1 MNLTDTKKAGIIHK
15 IVKTKVLDF
24 INKTEKDIKYTE
36 LAEYIENNI
45 RSFNKG
51 KDNLNNGIAFPVG
64 LSNNNI
70 AAHDTCISEN
80 DTRVYC
86 KNTDVI
92 KIDYG
97 VHINGSI
104 VDSAFTINK
113 TEKYSPICEASYE
126 AVKNVIK
133 NVRPDVRISTLGEI
147 SQEIVDSYE
156 YNNERV
162 KVINN
167 LAGHTIGHYSI
178 HNGKYI
184 YGCKNPILLDNS
196 SNESSNTRL
205 DEGEYCAIEIFTTN
219 GDGNTKLEGETTFF
233 KIALPVQFDIY
244 TRYIKDDLVHKDIC
258 EIIKNKFHTLPF
270 TQRYINYY
278 CINNYNKNISYKII
292 NDTLDILYTL
302 GLVAKYPPL
311 VDTNTSK
318 DTIVA
323 QYEDTLYIGDTK
335 TTNLTEVTNINFS
348 EYNKFV

>member
-15 IVKTKVLDF
+15 IVKSKVLNF
-24 INKTEKDIKYTE
+24 IEEKEDNIKYTE
-36 LAEYIENNI
+36 LAEFIENNI
-45 RSFNKG
+45 RTFSKG
-51 KDNLNNGIAFPVG
+51 KGNLNNGIAFPAG

-86 KNTDVI
+86 KNSDVI

-97 VHINGSI
+97 VHIKGSI

-156 YNNERV
+156 YNNEPV
-162 KVINN
+162 KVIDN

-184 YGCKNPILLDNS
+184 YGCKNPILLENS
-196 SNESSNTRL
+196 SMGGNNTRL
-205 DEGEYCAIEIFTTN
+205 EEGEYCAIEIFTTN
-219 GDGNTKLEGETTFF
+219 GNGNTKLEGETTFF
-233 KIALPVQFDIY
+233 KIALSVQFDIY
-244 TRYIKDDLVHKDIC
+244 TRYQKDGTAHKDIC
-258 EIIKNKFHTLPF
+258 EIIKNNFHTLPF

-278 CINNYNKNISYKII
+278 TEGISYKII
-292 NDTLDILYTL
+292 NDTLDTLYTL
-302 GLVAKYPPL
+302 GLLAKYPPL

-348 EYNKFV
+348 EYNKFVWI